1 MYALPDRHWSK
12 LSLTLLFVN
21 PDGDQNHFPVYV
33 PDGERVAEIEQAY
46 AEALK
51 DPTTHYD
58 ASKENR
64 ATAAGYY
71 QFSADEETRARQMEA
86 LKRSREETEK
96 AREEAGIVDGEAPI
110 SEDVAV
116 TSTKG
121 KDQIDEAAAGPA
133 PKITGRG
140 IDKRKHDLE
149 ERRKAIEA
157 KRRKTNGA
165 ASGASTNTRTESEPP
180 GTSAAHS
187 TGSHSSNKSA
197 KEVNANSNAVDDFLA
212 KLEADLNRRPS

>member
-1 MYALPDRHWSK
+1 MYALPDRHWLK
-12 LSLTLLFVN
+12 FSLTLLFVN
-21 PDGDQNHFPVYV
+21 SDGDQNHFPVYV
-33 PDGERVAEIEQAY
+33 PDGERVAEIEEAY

-71 QFSADEETRARQMEA
+71 QFSADEETRVRQMEA

-96 AREEAGIVDGEAPI
+96 ARQEAGIVDGEAPI
-110 SEDVAV
+110 SEDVAA
-116 TSTKG
+116 TSAKG
-121 KDQIDEAAAGPA
+121 KEAAAGPA

-140 IDKRKHDLE
+140 IDKRKRDLE

-187 TGSHSSNKSA
+187 SGSHSNKSA
-197 KEVNANSNAVDDFLA
+197 SEANASSDAADDFLA
-212 KLEADLNRRPS
+212 KLEADLLDRRPS